1 MKRLPLFFY
10 CLALVGGIVSL
21 LAAPLYGEEK
31 GFLEVR
37 DAAVCLDVVDHVCV
51 DASDIF
57 PAKVDKLYCLTRIVG
72 AQDPT
77 EITHVWYFGDIE
89 RARIKLDIRSVS
101 FRTYTSK
108 RIQPHEIGD
117 WRVDVLNSEENV
129 LQTMKFEIVP

>member
-1 MKRLPLFFY
+1 ME
-10 CLALVGGIVSL
+10 
-21 LAAPLYGEEK
+21 YG
-31 GFLEVR
+31 
-37 DAAVCLDVVDHVCV
+37 DA
-51 DASDIF
+51 
-57 PAKVDKLYCLTRIVG
+57 LTRIVG

-89 RARIKLDIRSVS
+89 RARIKLDIRSIR

-129 LQTMKFEIVP
+129 LQTIKFEIVP